1 MFHKHDWVHAEG
13 TIVEVR
19 VKPGS
24 KDPFLAPKTYVVD
37 VRPATGEPFRAEIP
51 FGSYDIA
58 KIFQPSVG
66 EVTGFRVDA
75 KSKKVE
81 FDKTDPRNDV
91 TMRMANS
98 SERLRQTM
106 RSLGMAGGGP
116 GMAGAFPGMAGGG
129 GDLAGLLASLTG
141 ASTPATNGPKW
152 LVPTECPNCGA
163 RIDQAVAEYQD
174 NPLCP
179 FCSQPV
185 PVQPAQAQAHGPGLS
200 PLQALVGT
208 GVWPVTRSP
217 AGSAAQLIESGEP
230 VQATLVGSTPL
241 PGMKNA
247 AGEDVTMLLLNV
259 TAPDGTRYETKTGQ
273 HVPAEATR
281 LLTPGTVLPGK
292 RTPGQAN
299 GPVVIDWAKALAGAG
314 PA

>member
-19 VKPGS
+19 VKPGA
-24 KDPFLAPKTYVVD
+24 KDTFLAPKTYVVD

-106 RSLGMAGGGP
+106 RSLGTAGGGP
-116 GMAGAFPGMAGGG
+116 GMQSAGVF
-129 GDLAGLLASLTG
+129 
-141 ASTPATNGPKW
+141 
-152 LVPTECPNCGA
+152 
-163 RIDQAVAEYQD
+163 
-174 NPLCP
+174 
-179 FCSQPV
+179 
-185 PVQPAQAQAHGPGLS
+185 
-200 PLQALVGT
+200 
-208 GVWPVTRSP
+208 
-217 AGSAAQLIESGEP
+217 
-230 VQATLVGSTPL
+230 
-241 PGMKNA
+241 
-247 AGEDVTMLLLNV
+247 
-259 TAPDGTRYETKTGQ
+259 
-273 HVPAEATR
+273 
-281 LLTPGTVLPGK
+281 PGTVAVAATWPGCSPALPGPP
-292 RTPGQAN
+292 RRRQTGRN
-299 GPVVIDWAKALAGAG
+299 GSSRPSAPTAG
-314 PA
+314 PASTRP